1 MGKRERISR
10 VTVRRMKPEDIPGVI
25 ECNAA
30 AYADYP
36 PEFVYTD
43 RQYQLQLAA
52 FREGQFVACADKRI
66 VGYATSIIVNLDDEN
81 YTYTVDEI
89 TGAGTFSTHNS
100 LGDTL
105 YGADM
110 AVHPD
115 YHRRGVSGQLYA
127 RRKALLKHYNL
138 RRMIAYGRIPGFKAY
153 VGKMSAEQYVQKVV
167 QGELRD
173 QALNAH
179 LKAGFTVQRVELDI
193 TVDYSSLNYSTY
205 LEMLN
210 PEFNPARKRI
220 SGPLPKRP
228 ARRVRVCAAQ
238 YLMRPIESW
247 REMEASVEF
256 FADTAA
262 SSHCHFLV
270 LPEYTTYQ
278 LISTMPAWD
287 MKRCVK
293 ELAGYTEPYLEMFT
307 RFAKR
312 YNLHIIGGSH
322 PVEREGR
329 LYNTAHLFSPSGNVY
344 TQDKLHITPAERR
357 EGGIEPGDVLT
368 GFRHA
373 CGQNCHTG
381 VL

>member
-1 MGKRERISR
+1 MGKKERISR
-10 VTVRRMKPEDIPGVI
+10 VTVRRMKLEDIPGVI
-25 ECNAA
+25 ECNGA

-52 FREGQFVACADKRI
+52 FREGQFVACADHRI
-66 VGYATSIIVNLDDEN
+66 VGYATSIIVHLDDEN
-81 YTYTVDEI
+81 YTYAVDEI

-115 YHRRGVSGQLYA
+115 YHRRGVSEQLYI
-127 RRKALLKHYNL
+127 RRKALLKKYNL
-138 RRMIAYGRIPGFKAY
+138 RRMIAYGRIPGFKTY
-153 VGKMSAEQYVQKVV
+153 FGKMSAEQYVQKVV
-167 QGELRD
+167 RGELRD

-210 PEFNPARKRI
+210 PGFNQARKRI

-247 REMEASVEF
+247 REMEESVEL

-262 SSHCHFLV
+262 SAHCHFLV
-270 LPEYTTYQ
+270 LPEYTT
-278 LISTMPAWD
+278 ISSSVP
-287 MKRCVK
+287 C
-293 ELAGYTEPYLEMFT
+293 
-307 RFAKR
+307 
-312 YNLHIIGGSH
+312 
-322 PVEREGR
+322 
-329 LYNTAHLFSPSGNVY
+329 
-344 TQDKLHITPAERR
+344 
-357 EGGIEPGDVLT
+357 
-368 GFRHA
+368 RH
-373 CGQNCHTG
+373 GT
-381 VL
+381 